1 MNDYFFSP
9 LKGGEWGGG
18 GGCKKSLVQNG
29 DITISFQLIF
39 ERSFI
44 QMAQYSFEY
53 IDI

>member
-9 LKGGEWGGG
+9 VKGGEWGE
-18 GGCKKSLVQNG
+18 SLVQNG

-44 QMAQYSFEY
+44 QNGTIFF
-53 IDI
+53 